1 MCKITLWMRFL
12 IPSFIHNFYD
22 LNFSKVDVAKKEKTN
37 ITKRDKVNITKKDEV
52 YTSKRNKSKGMKA
65 RGNYV
70 I

>member
-52 YTSKRNKSKGMKA
+52 YTS
-65 RGNYV
+65 
-70 I
+70 